1 MSHFENGMKFT
12 QQHHS
17 DLNKHRQKRWF
28 ILYKNNCNWSYR
40 MNCTAFWPKGKNILD
55 ILKVPKKIQ
64 KGLNTYIDIIY
75 MYFWEAKE
83 SNEIVILVIR
93 DQLLPQRSYKSHL
106 RSFSVNI
113 LV

>member
-40 MNCTAFWPKGKNILD
+40 MNCTAFWPKGKKYIRYT
-55 ILKVPKKIQ
+55 KSTQKIQ
-64 KGLNTYIDIIY
+64 KGLN
-75 MYFWEAKE
+75 
-83 SNEIVILVIR
+83 N
-93 DQLLPQRSYKSHL
+93 
-106 RSFSVNI
+106 
-113 LV
+113 